1 MRAVQTFKPILN
13 TICQDA
19 FSTLNAPTKAILT
32 DVSLRDAIQGFTAKE
47 MPTSKKMDIFHRI
60 LRKGKASFVEV
71 GSFVHPK
78 KVPVMADM
86 HKFHSYCAQYIDD
99 QPYKSYM
106 PTLQALVPNL
116 KGLERALTCGVD
128 AVSFIVSTSC
138 EFQKKNTGMSLWDAY
153 KEIMSMETVMQLNTN
168 MHKIKYKKIYI
179 SCINECPITGE
190 IDHELASQVID
201 IYYKFKHINEIC
213 LSDTCGSL
221 SSEQLERI
229 LIACLDYGHD
239 MDRISLHLH
248 NGFRSDNETHE
259 LIMFAL
265 DMGVRRFDVSLLDT
279 GGCMMTLDKKDM
291 HSNLDYS
298 TLEEG
303 EFLYNN
309 LV

>member
-86 HKFHSYCAQYIDD
+86 HEFHSYCAQY
-99 QPYKSYM
+99 
-106 PTLQALVPNL
+106 LVPNL
-116 KGLERALTCGVD
+116 KGLERALACGVD

-248 NGFRSDNETHE
+248 NGFRSDDETHE